1 MKRKLINLL
10 GIILMGIGTFVF
22 LSPDFSAYIQQKN
35 ADQEIETFEKEK
47 KIPKEKDSLYQEALQ
62 YDQKIDKEGQKN
74 LKDVWSYRTSPIRL
88 KDGRNNFGY
97 IRIKKMHVKLPLYL
111 GATLEN
117 MRKGAAVMGETSLP
131 LGTKN
136 SNCVI
141 AAHRGY
147 QGIPY
152 FREIEKLKIGD
163 KVIIQNP
170 WEKLSYKVEKIKIIN
185 PDDSNQ
191 IRIQE
196 GKDMVTLLTCHPYRS
211 HGKFR
216 YVVYCIRDHGQ
227 KLPSQKIRTM
237 NDTSFESSKWD
248 IQREKLVRYL
258 GIGILIFFGI
268 ELMKTSK
275 RKGGKGHEK
284 DLQEET

>member
-10 GIILMGIGTFVF
+10 GIILMGIGIFVF
-22 LSPDFSAYIQQKN
+22 LSPDFSAYRQQKN
-35 ADQEIETFEKEK
+35 ANQEIEAFEKEK
-47 KIPKEKDSLYQEALQ
+47 KVPKEKDPLYKEALQ
-62 YDQKIDKEGQKN
+62 YNQKIYEEGQKN
-74 LKDVWSYRTSPIRL
+74 LKDVWSYRSSPIEL
-88 KDGRNNFGY
+88 KDDRSDFGY
-97 IRIKKMHVKLPLYL
+97 IKIKKMNVKLPLYL

-117 MRKGAAVMGETSLP
+117 MRKGAAIMGETSLP

-152 FREIEKLKIGD
+152 FREIEKLKVGD
-163 KVIIQNP
+163 KIIIQNP
-170 WEKLSYKVEKIKIIN
+170 WEKLSYRVEKIKIIK

-191 IRIQE
+191 IRIQK

-216 YVVYCIRDHGQ
+216 YVVYCIRDKGQ
-227 KLPSQKIRTM
+227 KISDQKIRTM
-237 NDTSFESSKWD
+237 NDTYFESSEWD
-248 IQREKLVRYL
+248 IQREKIVRY
-258 GIGILIFFGI
+258 IGFALMIFFGI
-268 ELMKTSK
+268 GIIMPKKK
-275 RKGGKGHEK
+275 R
-284 DLQEET
+284 

>member
-22 LSPDFSAYIQQKN
+22 LSPDFSAYKQQKE
-35 ADQEIETFEKEK
+35 ADQEIETFQKEK
-47 KIPKEKDSLYQEALQ
+47 KIPKEKNPLYKEALQ
-62 YDQKIDKEGQKN
+62 YNQKIYQEGQKN
-74 LKDVWSYRTSPIRL
+74 LKDVWSYRASPIKL
-88 KDGRNNFGY
+88 KDGKNNFGY
-97 IRIKKMHVKLPLYL
+97 IRIKKMNVKLPLYL

-117 MRKGAAVMGETSLP
+117 MRKGAAIMGETSLP

-147 QGIPY
+147 EGIPY
-152 FREIEKLKIGD
+152 FREIEKLKVGD

-170 WEKLSYKVEKIKIIN
+170 WEKLSYRVEKIKIIN
-185 PDDSNQ
+185 PDDSDQ
-191 IRIQE
+191 IRIQK

-216 YVVYCIRDHGQ
+216 YVVYCIRDKGQ
-227 KLPSQKIRTM
+227 KISDQKVNTM
-237 NDTSFESSKWD
+237 NDTYFESSEWD
-248 IQREKLVRYL
+248 IKREKVVRYVGL
-258 GIGILIFFGI
+258 VLLILFGIGIIVP
-268 ELMKTSK
+268 KKK
-275 RKGGKGHEK
+275 RKGGRG
-284 DLQEET
+284 